1 MSGHGA
7 QDREVKLVS
16 VGTLDI
22 QSLMEIVAAEQDR
35 TARQIASLEAVVAA
49 IIDGS
54 ELVSTDDEHDP
65 EGATIAYERA
75 QASAL
80 CDKRVRTATHSSTRA
95 DSSNWASGWSVRCA
109 AMTSTSSA
117 SPRCRPPLVA
127 SCAPPDH
134 RRRARATLQPNAIG
148 GM

>member
-1 MSGHGA
+1 
-7 QDREVKLVS
+7 
-16 VGTLDI
+16 VGTPGI
-22 QSLMEIVAAEQDR
+22 QSLIEIVAAEQDR

-80 CDKRVRTATHSSTRA
+80 LRQARA
-95 DSSNWASGWSVRCA
+95 DRDALVDTRRQLEQGQRVVCAVCGHDIDLERVAALPTSARCIA
-109 AMTSTSSA
+109 
-117 SPRCRPPLVA
+117 
-127 SCAPPDH
+127 CAP
-134 RRRARATLQPNAIG
+134 
-148 GM
+148 

>member
-1 MSGHGA
+1 M
-7 QDREVKLVS
+7 
-16 VGTLDI
+16 GTLDI

-80 CDKRVRTATHSSTRA
+80 LRQARA
-95 DSSNWASGWSVRCA
+95 DRDALVDTRRQLEQGQRVVCAVCGRDIDLERVAALPTTARCVVCA
-109 AMTSTSSA
+109 A
-117 SPRCRPPLVA
+117 
-127 SCAPPDH
+127 
-134 RRRARATLQPNAIG
+134 
-148 GM
+148 

>member
-1 MSGHGA
+1 
-7 QDREVKLVS
+7 
-16 VGTLDI
+16 VGTPDI
-22 QSLMEIVAAEQDR
+22 QSLIEIVAAEQDR

-80 CDKRVRTATHSSTRA
+80 LRQARA
-95 DSSNWASGWSVRCA
+95 DRDALVDTRRQLEQGQRVVCAVCGRDIDLERVAALPTTARCVVCA
-109 AMTSTSSA
+109 A
-117 SPRCRPPLVA
+117 
-127 SCAPPDH
+127 
-134 RRRARATLQPNAIG
+134 
-148 GM
+148 